1 MILDWV
7 NSLKYNVSR
16 YCELLQM
23 ILVDD
28 KQVQEGT
35 RDKRLKKTYNIL
47 RESHI
52 SLKWFSCE
60 SPILVELD
68 LNMLVLVFLK
78 VIPFTRNSKSCNEN
92 FARVDSFS
100 HILISP

>member
-1 MILDWV
+1 
-7 NSLKYNVSR
+7 
-16 YCELLQM
+16 M

-68 LNMLVLVFLK
+68 LNMFVLENPNQTRCWWEASALTTAPSLL
-78 VIPFTRNSKSCNEN
+78 IPHIELIPKSNP
-92 FARVDSFS
+92 FY
-100 HILISP
+100 

>member
-28 KQVQEGT
+28 KPVQEGT
-35 RDKRLKKTYNIL
+35 RDKR
-47 RESHI
+47 
-52 SLKWFSCE
+52 LKWFSCE

>member
-1 MILDWV
+1 
-7 NSLKYNVSR
+7 
-16 YCELLQM
+16 M

-28 KQVQEGT
+28 KPVQEGT
-35 RDKRLKKTYNIL
+35 RDKR
-47 RESHI
+47 
-52 SLKWFSCE
+52 LKWFSCE

-100 HILISP
+100 HILISPWKHPPNTRGDIISERTGHPN